1 MFRKFL
7 IYISNCCENILMNR
21 LCFLYLRFVNGQNYD
36 ESYKNRIGIYM
47 NNMLTGASAWNAA
60 QLLQIPLNGGEPRY
74 FDFNDDDLNRQHY
87 NGQTIPPIYN
97 ISNIRSKNIA
107 IIYSPNDIF
116 NSMTDIEKLKSN
128 LKGMIQI

>member
-47 NNMLTGASAWNAA
+47 NNMLTAEPMIKR
-60 QLLQIPLNGGEPRY
+60 QLKAIDIRY
-74 FDFNDDDLNRQHY
+74 QGCRYKFVLGPNLE
-87 NGQTIPPIYN
+87 
-97 ISNIRSKNIA
+97 ISDK
-107 IIYSPNDIF
+107 D
-116 NSMTDIEKLKSN
+116 
-128 LKGMIQI
+128 